1 MPLCAACCVTK
12 GFNKFHGGQRH
23 LPRPVCKECFRNGK
37 KPVDLGGEPVMLPVR
52 ASGDPKTASLADFQ
66 LLSVIGQG
74 TFGKVLLVRHAT
86 TGIVH
91 AMKIISK
98 QFVIDMDSVHYMK
111 TERNVMTKIRH
122 PFVIGLNYAFQTES
136 KVYLVMEYQSGGEL
150 FSYMK
155 EEGTFTEDAV
165 RFYLAEM
172 VLALEHLHGHG
183 IIHRDLKPENVLIS
197 AEGHIKLTD
206 FGLAKEYVEGQE
218 LLTVCGTKEY
228 MAPEMLLGKGYDSAV
243 DWWSLGALAHEML
256 IGSPPF
262 RSKSPADL
270 HKKIISAKLQ
280 LPRWLSG
287 EAHSLIKS
295 LLERNVSKRLGGG
308 KSSMFVVRGVQA
320 LKRHPFFKSVNWD
333 KAETLRVPPPKVPSI
348 SGEVDTS
355 NFDKKFTEMPVSDLM
370 CEAGFVEEHGDLF
383 RGFSFC
389 RQDSIKEAISN
400 PQSPIST
407 ALLPTI
413 ATLVSGGDDI
423 KDINDAIAIAAS
435 KQLQF
440 WPK

>member
-1 MPLCAACCVTK
+1 MPLCAACCITK

-23 LPRPVCKECFRNGK
+23 LLRPVCKECFRIGK
-37 KPVDLGGEPVMLPVR
+37 KPVDLGGEPEALPIR
-52 ASGDPKTASLADFQ
+52 TQGDKKTASLADFQ

-74 TFGKVLLVRHAT
+74 AFGKVLLVRHAT
-86 TGIVH
+86 TGKVH

-111 TERNVMTKIRH
+111 TERDVMTKIRH
-122 PFVIGLNYAFQTES
+122 PFVIGLHYAFQTES
-136 KVYLVMEYQSGGEL
+136 KVYLVMEYQPGGEL
-150 FSYMK
+150 FSYLK
-155 EEGTFTEDAV
+155 EEGTFTEDAA

-172 VLALEHLHGHG
+172 ILALEHLHGHG

-206 FGLAKEYVEGQE
+206 FGLAKEYVEGQD

-256 IGSPPF
+256 TGNPPF
-262 RSKSPADL
+262 RSKNTAAL
-270 HKKIISAKLQ
+270 HKKILSAKLQ

-308 KSSMFVVRGVQA
+308 KSSMFVFKGVQA
-320 LKRHPFFKSVNWD
+320 LKRHPFFKTVNW
-333 KAETLRVPPPKVPSI
+333 KEMETLRIPPPKIPSV
-348 SGEVDTS
+348 SDEADTS
-355 NFDKKFTEMPVSDLM
+355 NFDTKFTEMTASDLM
-370 CEAGFVEEHGDLF
+370 CEAVMEGHSNLF

-389 RQDSIKEAISN
+389 RQDSISN
-400 PQSPIST
+400 PQSPINTS
-407 ALLPTI
+407 LLPTI
-413 ATLVSGGDDI
+413 ASLVLDGDDI
-423 KDINDAIAIAAS
+423 QDINDAIASAAS
-435 KQLQF
+435 KQPVV
-440 WPK
+440 WI

>member
-37 KPVDLGGEPVMLPVR
+37 KPVDLGGKPETLLIR
-52 ASGDPKTASLADFQ
+52 APGDKKTASLADFQ

-74 TFGKVLLVRHAT
+74 AFGKVLLVRHST
-86 TGIVH
+86 TGKVH

-111 TERNVMTKIRH
+111 TERDVMTKIRH

-150 FSYMK
+150 FSYLK
-155 EEGTFTEDAV
+155 EEGTFTEDAT

-172 VLALEHLHGHG
+172 ILALEHLHGHG

-243 DWWSLGALAHEML
+243 DWWSLGALAYEML
-256 IGSPPF
+256 TGNPPF
-262 RSKSPADL
+262 RSKNPADL
-270 HKKIISAKLQ
+270 HKKILSAKTQ
-280 LPRWLSG
+280 LPRWLSV

-308 KSSMFVVRGVQA
+308 KSSMFVVKGVQA
-320 LKRHPFFKSVNWD
+320 LKRHPFFKSVDWE
-333 KAETLRVPPPKVPSI
+333 KMETLRVPPPMVPSV
-348 SGEVDTS
+348 SDEADTS
-355 NFDKKFTEMPVSDLM
+355 NFDKKFTDMSASDLL
-370 CEAGFVEEHGDLF
+370 CDPVIEEDNNLF

-389 RQDSIKEAISN
+389 RRDSIKEIISN
-400 PQSPIST
+400 PQSPINT
-407 ALLPTI
+407 TLLPTI
-413 ATLVSGGDDI
+413 ASLIIDGDDI
-423 KDINDAIAIAAS
+423 KDINDAIATAAG
-435 KQLQF
+435 KQPAILT
-440 WPK
+440 

>member
-23 LPRPVCKECFRNGK
+23 LPRPVCKECFRTGK
-37 KPVDLGGEPVMLPVR
+37 EPVDLGGEPEALLIRTP
-52 ASGDPKTASLADFQ
+52 GDKKTASLADFQ

-74 TFGKVLLVRHAT
+74 AFGKVLLVRHST
-86 TGIVH
+86 TGKVH

-111 TERNVMTKIRH
+111 TERDVMTKIRH

-150 FSYMK
+150 FSYLK

-172 VLALEHLHGHG
+172 ILALEHLHAHG

-206 FGLAKEYVEGQE
+206 FGLAKEYVDGQE

-243 DWWSLGALAHEML
+243 DWWSLGALAYEML
-256 IGSPPF
+256 TGNPPF
-262 RSKSPADL
+262 RSKNAADL
-270 HKKIISAKLQ
+270 QKKIISAKAQ

-308 KSSMFVVRGVQA
+308 KSSMFVMKGVQA
-320 LKRHPFFKSVNWD
+320 IKRHSFFKRVDWE
-333 KAETLRVPPPKVPSI
+333 KMETLRVPPPKVPSVTDD
-348 SGEVDTS
+348 VDTS
-355 NFDKKFTEMPVSDLM
+355 NFDKEFTSMPASDLM
-370 CEAGFVEEHGDLF
+370 CDAVIEEHNNLF

-389 RQDSIKEAISN
+389 RQDSLKEIISN
-400 PQSPIST
+400 PQSPINT
-407 ALLPTI
+407 TRLPTI
-413 ATLVSGGDDI
+413 ASLVIDGDDI
-423 KDINDAIAIAAS
+423 KDINDAIATAAS
-435 KQLQF
+435 KQPTILT
-440 WPK
+440 

>member
-23 LPRPVCKECFRNGK
+23 LQRPVCKECFRNGK
-37 KPVDLGGEPVMLPVR
+37 KPVDLGGEPETLLIR
-52 ASGDPKTASLADFQ
+52 APGDKKTVSLAGFQ

-74 TFGKVLLVRHAT
+74 AFGKVLLVRHFT
-86 TGIVH
+86 TGEVH

-111 TERNVMTKIRH
+111 TERDVMTKIRH

-136 KVYLVMEYQSGGEL
+136 KVYLVMDYQSGGEL
-150 FSYMK
+150 FSYLK
-155 EEGTFTEDAV
+155 EEGTFTEDAT

-172 VLALEHLHGHG
+172 ILALEHLHGHG

-243 DWWSLGALAHEML
+243 DWWSLGALAYEML
-256 IGSPPF
+256 TGNPPF
-262 RSKSPADL
+262 RSKNPADL
-270 HKKIISAKLQ
+270 HKKILSAKIQ

-295 LLERNVSKRLGGG
+295 LLERYKAPPLFQVGGLG
-308 KSSMFVVRGVQA
+308 KM
-320 LKRHPFFKSVNWD
+320 
-333 KAETLRVPPPKVPSI
+333 ETLRVPPPMVPSV
-348 SGEVDTS
+348 SNEADTS
-355 NFDKKFTEMPVSDLM
+355 NFDKKFTDMSASDLL
-370 CEAGFVEEHGDLF
+370 CDPVIEEDNNLF

-389 RQDSIKEAISN
+389 RRDSLKEIISN
-400 PQSPIST
+400 PQSPINT
-407 ALLPTI
+407 TLLPTI
-413 ATLVSGGDDI
+413 ASLVIDGDDI
-423 KDINDAIAIAAS
+423 KDINDAIATAAG
-435 KQLQF
+435 KQPAILT
-440 WPK
+440 